1 MLHDGTL
8 RASPAAMDGNAIN
21 QGRSYE
27 THTPSQLWP
36 VLFFIA
42 SLLGCGGV
50 VGTGPSQ
57 PPPPGTTVNVAPSS
71 ASVLLGA
78 AQTFSATVGNT
89 TNTAVTWSV
98 NGVPGGNAS
107 IGTIN
112 AGGVYT
118 APAIL
123 PAPVIVTV
131 TATSVAD
138 NSASSSSAVTITSDI
153 SVSISPQSML
163 VELGASRPFVATVN
177 SAGNPNRSVN
187 WALSANGCTGAA
199 CGTVDSSGMYTAP
212 QIMTDPPGISVIA
225 TSVADPSKSASGSVT
240 VTSTFS
246 LAVNGPASVFTGS
259 SATYTAALTPAASS
273 NPSRVISWSVAGP
286 GCAGAAC
293 GVISAAGVYTAPAL
307 LPSPATVEITATP
320 QADPSKAISVSVSV
334 LQSISVSVSPSAAT
348 VPLGGMQN
356 FQSTVVGEA
365 DNTVTWF
372 VNGVVGGNM
381 TVGSI
386 QNSQTNP
393 DSTTYAAPL
402 AAPAG
407 GPVTVMAQ
415 SNANPS
421 ISASVTITFSTTVNV
436 NLTPASATLA
446 LNEAHPFAA
455 QVNNTPNQTVAWA
468 VNGIA
473 GGNPSVGQI
482 CAAGSN
488 PCQPVLSSSGVSVEY
503 LAPGGVPSPNPV
515 TVTATSQANSAESA
529 SATITILPHVVV
541 NVQPANAAVPE
552 TGQLRFTAGVAGT
565 VNQQVIWAISG
576 SGCVNPV
583 NCGSIDSTGLF
594 TAPSAVPSP
603 NLIRISATS
612 EEDITQTGTATVT
625 ISSGPSIFSL
635 APTSAYEGSAGGF
648 TLLVSGNNFLPSVPG
663 PGSTIL
669 VGGTART
676 TSCASINQCITSLGA
691 ADLQLEGN
699 LPVQLQNPDGTL
711 SNTQQFVV
719 LSPGMGN
726 DTIPLTP
733 SNPVSDGN
741 DIVVV
746 ELSTNGG
753 SGAAGSVSLNIDA
766 VGAYSAATSGCTL
779 GGNTVVIQRPA
790 SGTGTADVC
799 VFSVSALDPFFTFT
813 ISGPPTPDLAV
824 INREPMGLGIL
835 HLTLQVPASAAPG
848 PRTLFVENP
857 EDDNATGTGVFEVQ

>member
-1 MLHDGTL
+1 VPHDGTL
-8 RASPAAMDGNAIN
+8 RASLAAMDGSATN

-27 THTPSQLWP
+27 TYTPSHLWP
-36 VLFFIA
+36 VLFFVA

-57 PPPPGTTVNVAPSS
+57 SPPPSITVSVAPSS
-71 ASVLLGA
+71 ASVLLGEE
-78 AQTFSATVGNT
+78 QTFSATVSNT

-107 IGTIN
+107 IGTVN

-118 APAIL
+118 APSIL
-123 PAPVIVTV
+123 TSPGNISI
-131 TATSVAD
+131 TATSAAETSV
-138 NSASSSSAVTITSDI
+138 SSSSAVTIASDV
-153 SVSISPQSML
+153 SVSMSPQSML
-163 VELGASRPFVATVN
+163 VELGAVRPFVATVN
-177 SAGNPNRSVN
+177 SAGNPNRSLN
-187 WALSANGCTGAA
+187 WALSATGCTGAA

-212 QIMTDPPGISVIA
+212 QILTDPPGISVVA
-225 TSVADPSKSASGSVT
+225 TSMADPSKSAAGSIT

-307 LPSPATVEITATP
+307 PPSPATVEITATP
-320 QADPSKAISVSVSV
+320 QADPSKATAVSVSI
-334 LQSISVSVSPSAAT
+334 LQSISVSVTPSAAT

-356 FQSTVVGEA
+356 FQATVIGEA

-372 VNGVVGGNM
+372 VNGIVGGNV

-393 DSTTYAAPL
+393 DNTTYTAPL
-402 AAPAG
+402 AGPAG

-436 NLTPASATLA
+436 SLTPASTTLA
-446 LNEAHPFAA
+446 LNEAHPFTAE
-455 QVNNTPNQTVAWA
+455 VNNTANQTVAWT

-482 CAAGSN
+482 CAAGLN
-488 PCQPVLSSSGVSVEY
+488 PCQPVLTSSGVNVEY
-503 LAPGGVPSPNPV
+503 LAPAGVPSPNPV
-515 TVTATSQANSAESA
+515 TVTATSQANAAEIASA
-529 SATITILPHVVV
+529 SVTILPHVVV
-541 NVQPANAAVPE
+541 SAQPANATVPE
-552 TGQLRFTAGVAGT
+552 TGQQRFTAGVTGT
-565 VNQQVIWAISG
+565 VNQQVIWVVSG
-576 SGCVNPV
+576 DGCGNPV
-583 NCGSIDSTGLF
+583 NCGSVDSTGLYS
-594 TAPSAVPSP
+594 APASVPSP

-612 EEDITQTGTATVT
+612 EEDTTQTGTATVT

-663 PGSTIL
+663 PGSTVL

-711 SNTQQFVV
+711 SNTEQFVV
-719 LSPGMGN
+719 LSPGVGN

-733 SNPVSDGN
+733 SNPVSDSN

-753 SGAAGSVSLNIDA
+753 SGAVGNVSLNIDA

-813 ISGPPTPDLAV
+813 ISGPPTPDLAI
-824 INREPMGLGIL
+824 INREPLGLGML

-857 EDDNATGTGVFEVQ
+857 EDDKAAGTGVFEVQ